1 MQPVTTYGAGVS
13 AHKVLFMYNELSE
26 VGMRSYP
33 LHEARSK
40 FSMLIDRALAGEP
53 QRVTRHGKEAVVIIS
68 EAAWNGRPKS
78 ASTLADLFANTIGA
92 DKRVKAEIPM
102 RQRWAKDKRPLG
114 AEFAE

>member
-1 MQPVTTYGAGVS
+1 MQPVTTYGTGVS
-13 AHKVLFMYNELSE
+13 AHKALFMYNEPSE

-68 EAAWNGRPKS
+68 EAAWNGRPRS
-78 ASTLADLFANTIGA
+78 ASTLADLIANTIGD
-92 DKRVKAEIPM
+92 DKRMKAEIPM